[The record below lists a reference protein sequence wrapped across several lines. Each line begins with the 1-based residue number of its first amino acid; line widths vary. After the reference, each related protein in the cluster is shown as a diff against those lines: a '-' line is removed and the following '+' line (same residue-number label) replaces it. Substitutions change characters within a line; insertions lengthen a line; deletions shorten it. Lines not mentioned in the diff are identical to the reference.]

1 MKDVI
6 YIAVIIFL
14 SFTLLGNCK
23 KNTANKNLIQAYNDT
38 LTTYKN
44 TQGLNESKISVLSA
58 SKKDLLSLNSSKDS
72 TIKKLQKLVK
82 ESGRNVTSATVHS
95 GTTLGNITGN
105 TISISKDTIY
115 KDSIAYI
122 YPEYHYS
129 DSSKWHNFRI
139 TMCKDS
145 TNLFYKINNQYSYI
159 TKYEKSKGFFSQKTP
174 TVIVENL
181 NPNTTATELRTWQV
195 PCNCNNKKWFFGG
208 LILGSGSV
216 FTIYNI
222 KK

>member
-1 MKDVI
+1 MKDII

-14 SFTLLGNCK
+14 FFTLLGNCK
-23 KNTANKNLIQAYNDT
+23 KNAANKNLIEAYNDT
-38 LTTYKN
+38 LTKYKN
-44 TQGLNESKISVLSA
+44 KQGLNESKISILST
-58 SKKDLLSLNSSKDS
+58 SRKELLSLNSSKDS
-72 TIKKLQKLVK
+72 TIQKLQKLVK
-82 ESGRNVTSATVHS
+82 ESGHSVTSATIHS
-95 GTTLGNITGN
+95 ATTLGNIIGN
-105 TISISKDTIY
+105 TISVSKDTIY

-129 DSSKWHNFRI
+129 DSAKWHNFKV

-159 TKYEKSKGFFSQKTP
+159 VKHEKPKGFFSQKIPIIMVT
-174 TVIVENL
+174 NL
-181 NPNTTATELRTWQV
+181 NPNTTTTELRTWQV

-208 LILGSGSV
+208 LILGSGSF
-216 FTIYNI
+216 FTIYNT